1 MIKKIIKNNVFVLIL
16 LIVITLSAAYYLYN
30 QEITLLKII
39 DYKENNIIWEAE
51 VVEGDQFTI
60 KYLHSVAK
68 TPVLEI
74 FEIRKG
80 EILLIATE
88 YQSYGAGLPF
98 LNEHQ
103 YTLENNKFIIREIN
117 KKLPQILLRV
127 SDYALHEFIYQNKSY
142 KLYEL
147 VSDET
152 LLEISTKKTN
162 RFNYYTGEVK
172 GWLNLKT
179 KNILKKTNF

>member
-1 MIKKIIKNNVFVLIL
+1 MLKKTIKFKFFLFILIL
-16 LIVITLSAAYYLYN
+16 IILFAAYYLYN

-39 DYKENNIIWEAE
+39 DYKENNIIWEAKT
-51 VVEGDQFTI
+51 VEGDKFTI

-74 FEIRKG
+74 FEITNG
-80 EILLIATE
+80 EIVLISTE

-103 YTLENNKFIIREIN
+103 YILEDNKFIIREIN
-117 KKLPQILLRV
+117 KELPEILLRV
-127 SDYALHEFIYQNKSY
+127 SDYALHEFIFKNKVY

-147 VSDET
+147 VKDET
-152 LLEISTKKTN
+152 LLEISTEKN
-162 RFNYYTGEVK
+162 NNLYYYKREVK
-172 GWLNLKT
+172 GWLNQKT